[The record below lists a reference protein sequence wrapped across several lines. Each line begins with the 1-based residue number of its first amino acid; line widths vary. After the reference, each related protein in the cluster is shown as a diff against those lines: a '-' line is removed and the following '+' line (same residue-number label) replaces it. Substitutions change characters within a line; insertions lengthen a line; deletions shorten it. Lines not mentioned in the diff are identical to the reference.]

1 MNRKYEAEIP
11 LEYAEKLQG
20 FTGAEIEQLT
30 KDSLFDGLPAAMEAI
45 VPLSRTMREEIQNL
59 RDWAR
64 TRARF
69 ANTPEDEPTE
79 QRKIRSIGGAEA

>member
-1 MNRKYEAEIP
+1 
-11 LEYAEKLQG
+11 
-20 FTGAEIEQLT
+20 
-30 KDSLFDGLPAAMEAI
+30 MEAI

-69 ANTPEDEPTE
+69 ANSPDEEITE
-79 QRKIRSIGGAEA
+79 QRKIRSIGGAETS